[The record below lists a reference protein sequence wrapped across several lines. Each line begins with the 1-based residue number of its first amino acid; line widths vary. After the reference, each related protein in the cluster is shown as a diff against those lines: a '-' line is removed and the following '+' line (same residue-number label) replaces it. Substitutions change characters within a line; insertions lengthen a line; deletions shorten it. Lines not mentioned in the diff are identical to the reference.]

1 MLIIW
6 SKNLYYNTKI
16 SEIENRITTD
26 HDDDKYI
33 TTPEFNNLAA
43 ENFAARLK
51 QANLSS
57 KNDIANFVNKMDFDN
72 KLLSF
77 NKKN

>member
-1 MLIIW
+1 MV
-6 SKNLYYNTKI
+6 KKTDYNTKI